1 MKVMLV
7 GANGQLGREL
17 MSTQAE
23 WAELLSFGSD
33 TLDIGDKEQLRTAIS
48 ELRPDVLINAAAYT
62 AVDKAEA
69 EREKAYKV
77 NVSGAKNLAE
87 LCKEFNI
94 RLIHISTDFVFDG
107 TASRPYQEDAAS
119 NPINYYG
126 KTKLLAEQA
135 IAEILPKKHLI
146 IRTAWL
152 YSSYGNNFVKTMLR
166 LMNEKD
172 ELKIV
177 ADQVGTPTYAK
188 KLASLIWQCCQRSEL
203 TGIYHWSDAGVAS
216 WYDFAM
222 AVQEEALERKLLN
235 KNIPIQAVST
245 REFPTSAKRPSYSV
259 LDKGKMVNALAIKPV
274 HWRVALRQMLDDL
287 KVKHNE

>member
-17 MSTQAE
+17 ISTQAE

-77 NVSGAKNLAE
+77 NVSGTKNLAE

-107 TASRPYQEDAAS
+107 TASRP
-119 NPINYYG
+119 
-126 KTKLLAEQA
+126 
-135 IAEILPKKHLI
+135 
-146 IRTAWL
+146 
-152 YSSYGNNFVKTMLR
+152 
-166 LMNEKD
+166 
-172 ELKIV
+172 
-177 ADQVGTPTYAK
+177 
-188 KLASLIWQCCQRSEL
+188 
-203 TGIYHWSDAGVAS
+203 
-216 WYDFAM
+216 
-222 AVQEEALERKLLN
+222 
-235 KNIPIQAVST
+235 
-245 REFPTSAKRPSYSV
+245 
-259 LDKGKMVNALAIKPV
+259 
-274 HWRVALRQMLDDL
+274 
-287 KVKHNE
+287 